1 MPKVIEVLLSK
12 TLSLSIFHLWLV
24 ERVVDY
30 LKGFPIALGFQK
42 FVHMLFGGTIAVFHD
57 PSMERD
63 EPDFF
68 EENLDVTRGIVVNHH
83 GNIFNGHS
91 LVFVT
96 SISSISLTNE
106 RNDRV
111 NEFSEVFT
119 NWKIDKDVLEQ
130 ADEIFTGET

>member
-1 MPKVIEVLLSK
+1 MAKVIKVLLSK

-24 ERVVDY
+24 ERVVDD

-42 FVHMLFGGTIAVFHD
+42 FVHVLLGGTITVFHN

-68 EENLDVTRGIVVNHH
+68 EENLNVTRGIVVNHH

-96 SISSISLTNE
+96 SISSISLTDE

-119 NWKIDKDVLEQ
+119 NWKIDKDILEQ